1 MSKVPTMQDHQVF
14 AAASASTSSSPRS
27 RSLFAMRG
35 NMNAGTVIYWLT
47 VMAGYYLTVL
57 VKALVWT
64 HYHGGYAAHNMYE
77 LIGNTLRT
85 TTVDASILLALAFA
99 LSMRKREG
107 ASDEKLERRAS
118 GDISSN
124 GYVAERAPK
133 ADVKSLV
140 LSSGEGDR
148 VTAAQR

>member
-1 MSKVPTMQDHQVF
+1 MQDHQIF
-14 AAASASTSSSPRS
+14 AAASASMPSLRRS
-27 RSLFAMRG
+27 RSLFAMSG
-35 NMNAGTVIYWLT
+35 SMKAGTIIYWLT
-47 VMAGYYLTVL
+47 VMAGYYLAVL

-77 LIGNTLRT
+77 LIENTLRT
-85 TTVDASILLALAFA
+85 TTVDASILLSIAFV
-99 LSMRKREG
+99 LSMRKRQY
-107 ASDEKLERRAS
+107 ASGEKLERRGS

-148 VTAAQR
+148 ITAAQR